1 MYNFYEVTEEQW
13 TLRCLNELN
22 SRERERERERDEPF
36 IGYQS
41 ATSTPGVKRPVW
53 E

>member
-1 MYNFYEVTEEQW
+1 MYNFYDVTEEQW

-22 SRERERERERDEPF
+22 SRERERDEPF

>member
-1 MYNFYEVTEEQW
+1 MYNFYDVTEEQW

-22 SRERERERERDEPF
+22 SRERDEPF

-41 ATSTPGVKRPVW
+41 ATSSPGVKRPVW